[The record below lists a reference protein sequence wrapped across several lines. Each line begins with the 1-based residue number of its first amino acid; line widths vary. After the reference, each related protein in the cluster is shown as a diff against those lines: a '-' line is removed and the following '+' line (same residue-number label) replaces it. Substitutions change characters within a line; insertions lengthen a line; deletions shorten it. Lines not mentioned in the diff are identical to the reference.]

1 MNADREKMKLH
12 LYWSVLVCIDQKI
25 ILDEEIYDSLSGVML
40 LTRVNFEGD
49 IVVTIKEARVDMAIS
64 RKLREELSEILT
76 EKPMILVIN
85 LSETQYFD
93 SSALGTLV
101 TILREAKAYG
111 GQVRLANLNQ
121 TLITLMKLSKLDA
134 MFKIYESVESALK

>member
-1 MNADREKMKLH
+1 
-12 LYWSVLVCIDQKI
+12 
-25 ILDEEIYDSLSGVML
+25 ML
-40 LTRVNFEGD
+40 LTKVNFEGD

-64 RKLREELSEILT
+64 RKLRKELSEILT

-101 TILREAKAYG
+101 TILREAKSYG

-121 TLITLMKLSKLDA
+121 TLITLMKLSKLDT
-134 MFKIYESVESALK
+134 MFEIYENVENALK

>member
-1 MNADREKMKLH
+1 
-12 LYWSVLVCIDQKI
+12 
-25 ILDEEIYDSLSGVML
+25 
-40 LTRVNFEGD
+40 
-49 IVVTIKEARVDMAIS
+49 MAIS
-64 RKLREELSEILT
+64 RKLKEELSEILT

-121 TLITLMKLSKLDA
+121 TLLTLMKLSKLDS
-134 MFKIYESVESALK
+134 MFKIYENVENALK

>member
-1 MNADREKMKLH
+1 
-12 LYWSVLVCIDQKI
+12 
-25 ILDEEIYDSLSGVML
+25 ML
-40 LTRVNFEGD
+40 LTKVNVGGNV
-49 IVVTIKEARVDMAIS
+49 VVTIKEARVDMAIS

-93 SSALGTLV
+93 SSALGSLV
-101 TILREAKAYG
+101 TILREAREYG

-134 MFKIYESVESALK
+134 MFEIYENVENALK

>member
-1 MNADREKMKLH
+1 
-12 LYWSVLVCIDQKI
+12 
-25 ILDEEIYDSLSGVML
+25 ML
-40 LTRVNFEGD
+40 LTKVNSGGNV
-49 IVVTIKEARVDMAIS
+49 VVTIKEARVDMAIS

-76 EKPMILVIN
+76 EKPTILVIN

-134 MFKIYESVESALK
+134 MFKIYENVENALE

>member
-1 MNADREKMKLH
+1 
-12 LYWSVLVCIDQKI
+12 
-25 ILDEEIYDSLSGVML
+25 ML
-40 LTRVNFEGD
+40 LTKVNFEGD

-64 RKLREELSEILT
+64 RKLRKELSEILT

-101 TILREAKAYG
+101 TILREAKSYG

-121 TLITLMKLSKLDA
+121 TLITLMKLSKLDT
-134 MFKIYESVESALK
+134 MFKIYENVENALK

>member
-1 MNADREKMKLH
+1 
-12 LYWSVLVCIDQKI
+12 
-25 ILDEEIYDSLSGVML
+25 ML

-134 MFKIYESVESALK
+134 MFNIYESVESALK